1 MLRLNSKLEELEEAG
16 QSIKVALA
24 GAGQMGKGLVSQISQ
39 VKGMEIVAV
48 ADLYPE
54 RGVQA
59 FQEAGL
65 SDEEIIVT
73 DSLDEADEAIFDDKV
88 VVTRELRVLTRL
100 VEADVVVEAT
110 GSPNAGALVGFL
122 AINNGKHVVMLNV
135 EADVTVGPLLS
146 HLAENAGLVYT
157 LSAGDE
163 PGALI
168 ELYNFADALG
178 FRIVAAGKGK
188 NNPLDRYAT
197 PDDLIQLAAEK
208 GASPKMLT
216 AFVDGTKTMVE
227 MNAVSNATGLVPD
240 VPGMH
245 GPVTSVEELCRTF
258 SLKSQGGILK
268 REGVVDFAIG
278 DVAPGVFVII
288 TTDQETIKKD
298 MDYLKMGSGPN
309 YLLYRPYHLCNIET
323 PLSVALAALYGEP
336 WMIPLGKPVSETI
349 PVAKRDLKA
358 GEILDG
364 IGGFTTYSTLVIAE
378 VARDK
383 GYLPLGLV
391 EGARLKRDVSR
402 DELITY
408 DMVELDESSF
418 VLPLRRLQDRMFE

>member
-1 MLRLNSKLEELEEAG
+1 MLRLNSKLEELEEVG

-39 VKGMEIVAV
+39 MKGMQIVAV

-135 EADVTVGPLLS
+135 EADVTVGSLLNS
-146 HLAENAGLVYT
+146 LAENAGLVYT

-245 GPVTSVEELCRTF
+245 GPVTSV
-258 SLKSQGGILK
+258 
-268 REGVVDFAIG
+268 
-278 DVAPGVFVII
+278 
-288 TTDQETIKKD
+288 
-298 MDYLKMGSGPN
+298 
-309 YLLYRPYHLCNIET
+309 
-323 PLSVALAALYGEP
+323 
-336 WMIPLGKPVSETI
+336 
-349 PVAKRDLKA
+349 
-358 GEILDG
+358 
-364 IGGFTTYSTLVIAE
+364 
-378 VARDK
+378 
-383 GYLPLGLV
+383 
-391 EGARLKRDVSR
+391 
-402 DELITY
+402 
-408 DMVELDESSF
+408 
-418 VLPLRRLQDRMFE
+418 